1 MLLGVVKVIVM
12 LMLLPALI
20 WTPETKVTVVELVE
34 REPARGS

>member
-1 MLLGVVKVIVM
+1 M

-34 REPARGS
+34 REPVRGS